1 MVNLFYLGGFITLL
15 LGFVLHLSR
24 RRQRPEESHLP
35 LICRTCVDKNG
46 NLIRFILAERPVRFP
61 VPVVSR
67 KAPDPPGEGKV
78 VAASTQTPN
87 TALVSLFICMLLLVG
102 CTPSIEYQ
110 RGQGFFSE
118 DFASLQ
124 AQAAAKAGARK
135 DLGPFSESAGA
146 CWLYF
151 NDSVDQHIVIPTVKA
166 KLKEMGGNVAEN
178 ILIQENDSTFWLNF
192 LILPILAACGTW
204 NVSGEAFLMPPLPSP
219 GADARPYSYRPQH

>member
-1 MVNLFYLGGFITLL
+1 MVNLFYFGGFIALL
-15 LGFVLHLSR
+15 LGFVLHLSS
-24 RRQRPEESHLP
+24 RRQRPDASHLP
-35 LICRTCVDKNG
+35 LICRTCLDKNG

-61 VPVVSR
+61 IPVASR
-67 KAPDPPGEGKV
+67 QIPTLPEKGKV
-78 VAASTQTPN
+78 AAASLQKPN
-87 TALVSLFICMLLLVG
+87 TALVSLSICMLLLVG
-102 CTPSIEYQ
+102 CTPSVEYQ

-178 ILIQENDSTFWLNF
+178 IRIQEDDSTFWLNF
-192 LILPILAACGTW
+192 LILPILAACGSW

-219 GADARPYSYRPQH
+219 SADARPYSYPPQR

>member
-1 MVNLFYLGGFITLL
+1 MVNLFYLCGFIAVL

-24 RRQRPEESHLP
+24 RRQRSEEARLP

-46 NLIRFILAERPVRFP
+46 NLIRFILAQRPVRFP
-61 VPVVSR
+61 IPIVSR
-67 KAPDPPGEGKV
+67 KAPDPSGRGEV
-78 VAASTQTPN
+78 AAASTEKPN

-118 DFASLQ
+118 DYVNLQ
-124 AQAAAKAGARK
+124 ARAAAKAGTKK
-135 DLGPFSESAGA
+135 DLGPFSQSTGA

-151 NDSVDQHIVIPTVKA
+151 NDSVDQKIILPTVKA

-204 NVSGEAFLMPPLPSP
+204 NVSGEAFLMPPIPSP
-219 GADARPYSYRPQH
+219 SVDARLDSFRPQN